1 MPKVFDREMHER
13 RSGAI
18 QPQKNA
24 ENTEKNC
31 FGEKRG
37 FDREDLVLLFVLF
50 AFSCG

>member
-1 MPKVFDREMHER
+1 MPKVFNREMYER

-50 AFSCG
+50 AFS